1 MRNRK
6 TCLIGLIFLCTIL
19 FSCSIVRNVRIQG
32 DINADKELLVQYRQK
47 IVLLRS
53 KIIRDETITVE
64 RLREFYDPAMKGL
77 VTEYNILAEEG
88 KTLTAE
94 DGELW
99 QDWRIRVM
107 ELGNEVRMIER
118 IYEGEIHG
126 AKIETMYW
134 EHRLLG

>member
-32 DINADKELLVQYRQK
+32 DINADKELLVQYRTK

-53 KIIRDETITVE
+53 KIIRDETITTE
-64 RLREFYDPAMKGL
+64 RLREYYDPAMQGL
-77 VTEYNILAEEG
+77 VAEYNILAEEG
-88 KTLTAE
+88 KTLTAK

-107 ELGNEVRMIER
+107 ELGNEVRTLER

-126 AKIETMYW
+126 TKIETMYW
-134 EHRLLG
+134 EHRLLS